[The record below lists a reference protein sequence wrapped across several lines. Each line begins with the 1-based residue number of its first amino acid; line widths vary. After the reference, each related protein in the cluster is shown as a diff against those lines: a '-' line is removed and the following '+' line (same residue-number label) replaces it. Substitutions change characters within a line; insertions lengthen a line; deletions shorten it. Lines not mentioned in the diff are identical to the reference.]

1 MKVRVPIGS
10 LVLLRRLGIGAAAA
24 VLAACASNPQAPADE
39 DCNCGSSAPAS
50 AKAAAAASAPAAA
63 GKAAASAAPPAETG
77 AADQPQPFETRY
89 ARFEPV
95 AFADVPG
102 WKDDPLHEGLAAF
115 RQSCTAL
122 RKKPVWGE
130 LCERSDALD
139 TAQPLA
145 WRTFFENNFRAWS
158 VQQLD
163 RTPDGL
169 ITGYYEPLLNGSR
182 NPSPRFAY
190 PVYGTPSDLL
200 FVEAKSLT
208 GSGRQWFR
216 NDDRLLIPAVPGA
229 KGAREYLVQ
238 LGDTE
243 PGIRDK
249 KYRVRVDESGTPAI
263 VPYWSRQEIE
273 KRELRAPV
281 FAWVDDPYALYS
293 LQVQGSGKIKL
304 TSGEVVRVGYGEQN
318 GYPFLPRGKPEDAVL
333 VASAAKTRGLQ
344 IASSSVSTAT
354 AAPAGASVTAQ
365 DTAQNAEVADIIA
378 KLKGKSSPAARTV
391 SGAPAA
397 SAPRP
402 AKPAA
407 SATAS
412 TSNNAGV
419 SPEVAAMIAAL
430 KKPGSAAPA
439 TASVASTSAASMPA
453 AANAA
458 ATATFDADTASLPAA
473 AAPRLSQLTDIPD
486 PSYVFFRRIPD
497 GPQGPLGA
505 LGVSLTAGRSIAVDP
520 RTTPLGY
527 PVFLSTVADDG
538 SQKQG
543 RLMFAQDTGGA
554 IRGPVRADFFWG
566 FGPRAGSQAAAMKD
580 AGRMW
585 LLLPKDLQIAAA
597 DPVRTRGV
605 GGAVRVAE
613 CVVADADNCV
623 EE

>member
-10 LVLLRRLGIGAAAA
+10 LVLLRRFGIGTAAA

-39 DCNCGSSAPAS
+39 DCNCGTSAPAS
-50 AKAAAAASAPAAA
+50 AKAAASASASAPAAP
-63 GKAAASAAPPAETG
+63 GKAVAGVAPVADAG
-77 AADQPQPFETRY
+77 ATDQPKPFETRY

-130 LCERSDALD
+130 LCDRSDAVD

-169 ITGYYEPLLNGSR
+169 ITGYYEPQLNGSR

-190 PVYGTPSDLL
+190 PVYGTPSDLM

-208 GSGRQWFR
+208 GADRQWFR

-229 KGAREYLVQ
+229 KGAREYRVQ
-238 LGDTE
+238 LDDTE
-243 PGIRDK
+243 AGIRDK
-249 KYRVRVDESGTPAI
+249 KFRVRIDESATPAI
-263 VPYWSRQEIE
+263 LPYWSRQEIE

-304 TSGEVVRVGYGEQN
+304 TSGEIVRVAYGEQN

-344 IASSSVSTAT
+344 IASSSSS
-354 AAPAGASVTAQ
+354 APAAAAVPGTP
-365 DTAQNAEVADIIA
+365 QNAEVADIIA
-378 KLKGKSSPAARTV
+378 KLKGKSASAPSVRPVASSTAPTV
-391 SGAPAA
+391 

-407 SATAS
+407 SAAAS
-412 TSNNAGV
+412 ASNNAGV

-430 KKPGSAAPA
+430 KKPGAAAAA
-439 TASVASTSAASMPA
+439 TSSSAASNSA
-453 AANAA
+453 V
-458 ATATFDADTASLPAA
+458 ATAADTDPASLPS
-473 AAPRLSQLTDIPD
+473 AAPRLSQATDIPD

-605 GGAVRVAE
+605 GGAVRAAE

>member
-1 MKVRVPIGS
+1 MNTRRPNRLVHPIF
-10 LVLLRRLGIGAAAA
+10 RQLGTGLA
-24 VLAACASNPQAPADE
+24 VALLAACASAPEVPAD

-50 AKAAAAASAPAAA
+50 PKAAMPAKSASPQPAAA
-63 GKAAASAAPPAETG
+63 LTAEP
-77 AADQPQPFETRY
+77 QPQDAKPFETRY
-89 ARFEPV
+89 ARFEPMP
-95 AFADVPG
+95 FADVPG
-102 WKDDPLHEGLAAF
+102 WGEDQLQEGLSAF

-130 LCERSDALD
+130 LCDKSDALD
-139 TAQPLA
+139 AKQPQA
-145 WRTFFENNFRAWS
+145 WRGFIEENFRAYS

-163 RTPDGL
+163 HTSDGL
-169 ITGYYEPLLNGSR
+169 VTGYYEPLLNGSR

-190 PVYGTPSDLL
+190 PIYGTPSDLMY
-200 FVEAKSLT
+200 VDAKALT
-208 GSGRQWFR
+208 GAERQWFR
-216 NDDRLLIPAVPGA
+216 NDDRQLIPAVPGA
-229 KGAREYLVQ
+229 KGAREYRVQ

-249 KYRVRVDESGTPAI
+249 KFRVRIEDGASAAI

-281 FAWVDDPYALYS
+281 FAWVDDPYLLYS
-293 LQVQGSGKIKL
+293 LQVQGSGKVKL
-304 TSGEVVRVGYGEQN
+304 TSGEIVRVAYGEQN

-344 IASSSVSTAT
+344 IASASPAAAASSAT
-354 AAPAGASVTAQ
+354 SAPAAASV
-365 DTAQNAEVADIIA
+365 QNGEVADIIA
-378 KLKGKSSPAARTV
+378 KLKGKSTPAARPA
-391 SGAPAA
+391 SSAPVA

-402 AKPAA
+402 AKPLAA
-407 SATAS
+407 AAPSAA
-412 TSNNAGV
+412 NNAGM

-430 KKPGSAAPA
+430 KKPGSTPIS
-439 TASVASTSAASMPA
+439 TSVAAALPTSPPASSSDPA
-453 AANAA
+453 L
-458 ATATFDADTASLPAA
+458 ASLPAS
-473 AAPRLSQLTDIPD
+473 APRISQVTDIPD

-505 LGVSLTAGRSIAVDP
+505 LGVSLTPGRSIAVDP

-527 PVFLSTVADDG
+527 PVFLSTVDDDG
-538 SQKQG
+538 SQKHG

-566 FGPRAGSQAAAMKD
+566 FGSKAGSQAASMKES
-580 AGRMW
+580 GRMW

-605 GGAVRVAE
+605 GGVARPME
-613 CVVADADNCV
+613 CVVPDADNCV

>member
-1 MKVRVPIGS
+1 MKIRVPQQ
-10 LVLLRRLGIGAAAA
+10 LVHRIASGLLAAA
-24 VLAACASNPQAPADE
+24 LAACASAPEVPAD

-50 AKAAAAASAPAAA
+50 AKAAASASASAQVVP
-63 GKAAASAAPPAETG
+63 GKAAASAAPVADAG
-77 AADQPQPFETRY
+77 AADQPKPFETRY

-130 LCERSDALD
+130 LCDRSDAVD

-169 ITGYYEPLLNGSR
+169 ITGYYEPQLNGSR

-190 PVYGTPSDLL
+190 PVYGTPSDLM

-208 GSGRQWFR
+208 GADRQWFR

-229 KGAREYLVQ
+229 KGAREYRVQ
-238 LGDTE
+238 LDDTE
-243 PGIRDK
+243 AGIRDK
-249 KYRVRVDESGTPAI
+249 KFRVRIDESATPAI
-263 VPYWSRQEIE
+263 LPYWSRQEIE

-304 TSGEVVRVGYGEQN
+304 TSGEIVRVAYGEQN

-344 IASSSVSTAT
+344 IASSSSP
-354 AAPAGASVTAQ
+354 AAAAVPGTP
-365 DTAQNAEVADIIA
+365 QNAEVADIIA
-378 KLKGKSSPAARTV
+378 KLKGKSAPSARPVASNAASTV
-391 SGAPAA
+391 

-407 SATAS
+407 SAAAS
-412 TSNNAGV
+412 ASNNAGV

-430 KKPGSAAPA
+430 KKPGAAPA
-439 TASVASTSAASMPA
+439 AAAATSSSAASNSA
-453 AANAA
+453 V
-458 ATATFDADTASLPAA
+458 ATAPDTDPASLPS
-473 AAPRLSQLTDIPD
+473 AAPRLSQATDIPD

-605 GGAVRVAE
+605 GGEVRAAE